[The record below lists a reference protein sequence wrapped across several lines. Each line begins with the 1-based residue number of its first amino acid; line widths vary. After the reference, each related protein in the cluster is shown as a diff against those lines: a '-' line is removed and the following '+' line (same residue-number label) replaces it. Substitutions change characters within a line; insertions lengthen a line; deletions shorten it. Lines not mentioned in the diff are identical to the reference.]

1 MTNTGPTNA
10 AGEKADAR
18 KVLLLLGP
26 PGSGKGTQA
35 ERLAQHLNIP
45 AISTGEMIRAE
56 VRGGTELG
64 KKAQAIMITG
74 ALLDD
79 SIVNDVVASRL
90 AQPDVTAGFML
101 DGYPRSVPQAE
112 YLGALLAELGHPQP
126 TVIHIDVANQHL
138 IARTC
143 QRRFCTQCESQGFRH
158 IAFALDRPD
167 VLSRFV
173 VRMEA
178 DLEQYPT
185 LLSNGDP
192 IEAGPCPGGRHFA
205 VWRDPYP
212 KPCYLF
218 ALVAGTFDVIGDE
231 YVTMS
236 GRKVALAI
244 HVDEGESQRALYAMD
259 ALKRAM
265 AGGEKFLFYRQQ
277 DDETIFLSRLLFHN

>member
-10 AGEKADAR
+10 AGKKADAR

-79 SIVNDVVASRL
+79 AIVNDVVASRL

-112 YLGALLAELGHPQP
+112 YLGALLAKLGYPQP
-126 TVIHIDVANQHL
+126 TIIHIDVANEHL

-143 QRRFCTQCESQGFRH
+143 QRRFCTLCGH
-158 IAFALDRPD
+158 I
-167 VLSRFV
+167 
-173 VRMEA
+173 
-178 DLEQYPT
+178 YN
-185 LLSNGDP
+185 LLSNP
-192 IEAGPCPGGRHFA
+192 PKQPGICDICG
-205 VWRDPYP
+205 
-212 KPCYLF
+212 
-218 ALVAGTFDVIGDE
+218 G
-231 YVTMS
+231 
-236 GRKVALAI
+236 ALA
-244 HVDEGESQRALYAMD
+244 QRADDCEGTVRNRLAAYEKSTAPLID
-259 ALKRAM
+259 YYSQGNYHRVDGSGAPDDVFADVLKAL
-265 AGGEKFLFYRQQ
+265 EV
-277 DDETIFLSRLLFHN
+277 